1 MVDWRDDTLK
11 LSGGSHTFSDNN
23 KLKNIENFSL
33 STTTSTVDFTGQLE
47 ALTLTGGSAV
57 DNITGGNAA
66 DIISGAANDDIL
78 VGGIGDDIISG
89 GDGADTITGGANND
103 YLQVVL
109 VMILLT

>member
-1 MVDWRDDTLK
+1 MIH
-11 LSGGSHTFSDNN
+11 LSYRRVAYFFDNN

-33 STTTSTVDFTGQLE
+33 STSTSTVNFTGQLE

-78 VGGIGDDIISG
+78 VGGIGDISSQVVMVPIPLQVG
-89 GDGADTITGGANND
+89 RIMTH
-103 YLQVVL
+103 LQVVL